1 MEDIIK
7 DWLTK
12 IASSQAV
19 QDPNQYQDLDNE
31 SFSHFKPYN
40 IDIGEVDVQDIES
53 VEQYSDMLHLR
64 IDFISDT
71 LPLNGSGCFT
81 LKNGDY
87 FKGEFFG
94 NLSNRE
100 GTFNRI
106 SKTGSTIEGTWKK
119 GRAEV
124 NIAHHGIPL
133 IHIIL

>member
-1 MEDIIK
+1 MEDTIK

-19 QDPNQYQDLDNE
+19 QDINQYQDIANE
-31 SFSHFKPYN
+31 SFSNFEPYN
-40 IDIGEVDVQDIES
+40 SDIGEVDLLDIES
-53 VEQYSDMLHLR
+53 VEQCSERLHLGS
-64 IDFISDT
+64 DFISDT
-71 LPLNGSGCFT
+71 FTLNGSGCFT

-100 GTFNRI
+100 GTFIRL
-106 SKTGSTIEGTWKK
+106 SKTGSIIEGMWKN

-124 NIAHHGIPL
+124 NVAHHGITFL
-133 IHIIL
+133 CKIS